1 MAHKS
6 ALEIAAT
13 LESMLKEKRATRA
26 VGQLAQL
33 KKTMTSERDDYTSV
47 RAAKLLQTSTKLKSV
62 ITQSRKGSYSDRAHA
77 LAVVSDSY
85 LRLAH
90 AFKVDAD
97 VWTRA
102 QSDLVPALS
111 IVTTEKDIDG
121 ALTKLSEHIDA
132 YISSLNAWLRR

>member
-1 MAHKS
+1 MTNKA
-6 ALEIAAT
+6 ALEIVEK
-13 LESMLKEKRATRA
+13 LEGMLKEKHVTRSA
-26 VGQLAQL
+26 GQLAQL
-33 KKTMTSERDDYTSV
+33 KKTMTSDRDDYTSV
-47 RAAKLLQTSTKLKSV
+47 RATKLLQTSTKLKAV
-62 ITQSRKGSYSDRAHA
+62 LVQSRKGSYSERAHA

-111 IVTTEKDIDG
+111 AVTTEKEIDS
-121 ALTKLSEHIDA
+121 ALMKLSEHIDA